1 MSSTGTQINGA
12 TALVTGGNRGL
23 GKAIVQELL
32 DRGATKVYATS
43 RSAFAHSDPRV
54 VTLTLDVT
62 SDASV
67 ASVAEATT
75 DVSILVNNAGVLVST
90 PVLTAPL
97 EEIASELDTNLYGV
111 LRVTR
116 ALAPALAEHETS
128 AVLNVLSVLSWIS
141 FGSGYEISKAAAW
154 SATNA
159 LRLALNEQGTTV
171 TGLHVGYMDT
181 DMVASVDAPKADPR
195 DIARQAADAILT
207 GSYEV
212 LADEISR
219 QVKAGL
225 SADVSA
231 LYQQLAAA

>member
-195 DIARQAADAILT
+195 EIARQAADAILT

>member
-12 TALVTGGNRGL
+12 SALVTGGNRGL

-32 DRGATKVYATS
+32 DRGAAKVYATS
-43 RSAFAHSDPRV
+43 RSEFTHPDPRV

-67 ASVAEATT
+67 AAAAQAAT
-75 DVSILVNNAGVLVST
+75 DVSIVVNNAGLLVRT
-90 PVLTAPL
+90 PVLSAPL
-97 EEIASELDTNLYGV
+97 EQIESELDTNLYGL

-116 ALAPALAEHETS
+116 AFAPALAEHETS

-159 LRLALNEQGTTV
+159 LRLALSAQGTTV

-181 DMVASVDAPKADPR
+181 DMAADVDAPKADPR
-195 DIARQAADAILT
+195 EIAQQAADAILT

-219 QVKAGL
+219 TVKSGLAGDL
-225 SADVSA
+225 TG
-231 LYQQLAAA
+231 LYGQLAAA